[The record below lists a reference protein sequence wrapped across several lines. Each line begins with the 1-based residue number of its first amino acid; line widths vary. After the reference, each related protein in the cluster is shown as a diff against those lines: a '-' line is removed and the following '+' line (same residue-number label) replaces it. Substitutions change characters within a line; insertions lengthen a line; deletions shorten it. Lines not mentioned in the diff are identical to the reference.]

1 MSALP
6 LTADL
11 RYNGDDF
18 FKVKDIMDHTVSE
31 GEGSDSGSD
40 GAEAPPVS
48 DQPILITPKA
58 IEMTK
63 KALEE
68 EGLANHGLRVAV
80 RGGGCSGLEYALDFA
95 ETARPGDTVLEL
107 DGLKVYIDMAS
118 AEYLKG
124 TEIDYVSGLQ
134 GSGFKFKNP
143 NAKRSCG
150 CGHSFS
156 S

>member
-1 MSALP
+1 MQDSTSTTTQNAADSAATLQ
-6 LTADL
+6 AD
-11 RYNGDDF
+11 
-18 FKVKDIMDHTVSE
+18 T
-31 GEGSDSGSD
+31 
-40 GAEAPPVS
+40 
-48 DQPILITPKA
+48 PIVLTPKA

-63 KALEE
+63 KALAE
-68 EGLANHGLRVAV
+68 EGIPTHGLRVAV

-95 ETARPGDTVLEL
+95 DASRPGDTILEME
-107 DGLKVYIDMAS
+107 GLKIFIDMAS
-118 AEYLKG
+118 LEYLRG
-124 TEIDYVSGLQ
+124 TEIDYVTGLQ

>member
-1 MSALP
+1 ME
-6 LTADL
+6 
-11 RYNGDDF
+11 
-18 FKVKDIMDHTVSE
+18 HTVSE
-31 GEGSDSGSD
+31 PEANTTAVPPEGE
-40 GAEAPPVS
+40 
-48 DQPILITPKA
+48 QPIILTPKA

-68 EGLANHGLRVAV
+68 EGLSNHGLRVAV

-95 ETARPGDTVLEL
+95 EASRPGDTVLEL